1 MSKRQL
7 QKLLQYTD
15 YLKQFQIIEENIKY
29 YKEKANFLDWAV
41 ISLFTLPITNKALK
55 ITIIK

>member
-15 YLKQFQIIEENIKY
+15 YLKQIQIIEENIKY
-29 YKEKANFLDWAV
+29 YKEKANF
-41 ISLFTLPITNKALK
+41 S
-55 ITIIK
+55 